1 MRLTYTPLP
10 GLWIL
15 EPKVFEDVR
24 GWFFESYNEKVFEEL
39 GITAKFVQ
47 DNVSFSRKG
56 VLRGLHYQLAP
67 MSQGKLVRVSR
78 GEVFDVVVDIRR
90 NSATFGKWFGLRLS
104 EQNKKMVWIPPGFAH
119 GFLVLSDTAEFNYKV
134 TNFYSPEH
142 ERTLRYDDQQVGIE
156 WPTLEVPLCISEKD
170 QKGQAL
176 KDIEINF

>member
-15 EPKVFEDVR
+15 EPKVFEDAR

-67 MSQGKLVRVSR
+67 MSQGKLVRVSK
-78 GEVFDVVVDIRR
+78 GEVFDVAVDIRR
-90 NSATFGKWFGLRLS
+90 DSATFGKWFGYRLS

-119 GFLVLSDTAEFNYKV
+119 GFLVLSDSAEFNYKV
-134 TNFYSPEH
+134 TNLYSPKH
-142 ERTLRYDDQQVGIE
+142 ERTLRYDDPQVCIE
-156 WPTLEVPLCISEKD
+156 WPALDVPLCISEKD
-170 QKGQAL
+170 QRGQAL
-176 KDIEINF
+176 KDLETNF

>member
-1 MRLTYTPLP
+1 MRLTYSPLP

-15 EPKVFEDVR
+15 EPKVFEDAR

-67 MSQGKLVRVSR
+67 MSQGKLVRVSK
-78 GEVFDVVVDIRR
+78 GEVFDVAVDIRR
-90 NSATFGKWFGLRLS
+90 DSATFGKWFGYRLS

-134 TNFYSPEH
+134 TNLYSPKH
-142 ERTLRYDDQQVGIE
+142 ERTLRYDDPQVGIE
-156 WPTLEVPLCISEKD
+156 WPALDVPLCISEKD
-170 QKGQAL
+170 QRGQAL
-176 KDIEINF
+176 KDLETNF

>member
-15 EPKVFEDVR
+15 EPKVFEDAR
-24 GWFFESYNEKVFEEL
+24 GWFFESYNEKVFKEL

-78 GEVFDVVVDIRR
+78 GEVFDVAVDIRR

>member
-15 EPKVFEDVR
+15 EPKVFEDAR

-67 MSQGKLVRVSR
+67 MSQGKLVRVSK
-78 GEVFDVVVDIRR
+78 GEVFDVAVDIRR
-90 NSATFGKWFGLRLS
+90 DSATFGKWFGYRLS

-119 GFLVLSDTAEFNYKV
+119 GFLVLSDSAEFNYKV
-134 TNFYSPEH
+134 TNLYSPKH
-142 ERTLRYDDQQVGIE
+142 ERTLRYDDPQVGIE
-156 WPTLEVPLCISEKD
+156 WPALDVPLCISEKD
-170 QKGQAL
+170 QRGQAL
-176 KDIEINF
+176 KDLETNF

>member
-15 EPKVFEDVR
+15 EPKVFEDAR

-67 MSQGKLVRVSR
+67 MSQGKLVRVSK

-90 NSATFGKWFGLRLS
+90 DSETFGKWFGLRLS

>member
-15 EPKVFEDVR
+15 EPKVFEDAR

-67 MSQGKLVRVSR
+67 MSQGKLVRVSK
-78 GEVFDVVVDIRR
+78 GEVFDVAVDIRR
-90 NSATFGKWFGLRLS
+90 NSATFGKWFGYRLS

-134 TNFYSPEH
+134 TNLYSPKH
-142 ERTLRYDDQQVGIE
+142 ERTLRYDDPQVGIE
-156 WPTLEVPLCISEKD
+156 WPALDVPLCISEKD
-170 QKGQAL
+170 QRGQAL
-176 KDIEINF
+176 KDLETNF

>member
-15 EPKVFEDVR
+15 EPKVFEDAR

-67 MSQGKLVRVSR
+67 MSQGKLVRVSK
-78 GEVFDVVVDIRR
+78 GEVFDVAVDIRR
-90 NSATFGKWFGLRLS
+90 NSATFGKWFGYRLS

-119 GFLVLSDTAEFNYKV
+119 GFLVLSDSAEFNYKV
-134 TNFYSPEH
+134 TNLYSPKH
-142 ERTLRYDDQQVGIE
+142 ERTLRYDDPQVGIE
-156 WPTLEVPLCISEKD
+156 WPALDVPLCISEKD
-170 QKGQAL
+170 QRGQAL
-176 KDIEINF
+176 KDIETNF

>member
-15 EPKVFEDVR
+15 EPKVFEDAR

-67 MSQGKLVRVSR
+67 MSQGKLVRVSK
-78 GEVFDVVVDIRR
+78 GEVFDVAVDIRR
-90 NSATFGKWFGLRLS
+90 NSATFGKWFGYRLS

-119 GFLVLSDTAEFNYKV
+119 GFLVLSDSAEFNYKV
-134 TNFYSPEH
+134 TNLYSPKH
-142 ERTLRYDDQQVGIE
+142 ERTLRYDDPQVGIE
-156 WPTLEVPLCISEKD
+156 WPALDVPLCISEKD
-170 QKGQAL
+170 QRGQAL
-176 KDIEINF
+176 KDLETNF

>member
-15 EPKVFEDVR
+15 EPRVFEDAR

-56 VLRGLHYQLAP
+56 VLRGLHYQLEP
-67 MSQGKLVRVSR
+67 MSQGKLIRVSK
-78 GEVFDVVVDIRR
+78 GEVFDVAVDIRR
-90 NSATFGKWFGLRLS
+90 DSATFGKWFGYRLS

-119 GFLVLSDTAEFNYKV
+119 GFLVLSDSAEFNYKV
-134 TNFYSPEH
+134 TNLYSPKH
-142 ERTLRYDDQQVGIE
+142 ERTLRYDDPQVGIE
-156 WPTLEVPLCISEKD
+156 WPALDVPLCISEKD
-170 QKGQAL
+170 QRGQAL
-176 KDIEINF
+176 KDIETNF

>member
-15 EPKVFEDVR
+15 EPKVFEDAR

-67 MSQGKLVRVSR
+67 MSQGKLVRVSK
-78 GEVFDVVVDIRR
+78 GEVFDVSVDIRR
-90 NSATFGKWFGLRLS
+90 GSPTFGKWVGFRLS

-134 TNFYSPEH
+134 TNLYSPKH
-142 ERTLRYDDQQVGIE
+142 ERTLRYDDPQVGIE
-156 WPTLEVPLCISEKD
+156 WPALDVPLCISEKD
-170 QKGQAL
+170 QRGQAL
-176 KDIEINF
+176 KDIETNF

>member
-15 EPKVFEDVR
+15 EPKVFEDAR

-90 NSATFGKWFGLRLS
+90 DSETFGKWFGLRLS

>member
-15 EPKVFEDVR
+15 EPKVFEDAR

-67 MSQGKLVRVSR
+67 MSQGKLVRVSK
-78 GEVFDVVVDIRR
+78 GEVFDVAVDIRR
-90 NSATFGKWFGLRLS
+90 DSATFGKWFGYRLS

-134 TNFYSPEH
+134 TNLYSPKH
-142 ERTLRYDDQQVGIE
+142 ERTLRYDDPQVGIE
-156 WPTLEVPLCISEKD
+156 WPALDVPLCISEKD
-170 QKGQAL
+170 QRGQAL
-176 KDIEINF
+176 KDIETNF

>member
-15 EPKVFEDVR
+15 EPKVFEDAR

-90 NSATFGKWFGLRLS
+90 NSETFGKWFGLRLS

>member
-15 EPKVFEDVR
+15 EPKVFEDAR

-67 MSQGKLVRVSR
+67 MSQGKLVRVSK

-90 NSATFGKWFGLRLS
+90 DSATFGKWFGYRLS
-104 EQNKKMVWIPPGFAH
+104 ERNKKMVWIPPGFAH
-119 GFLVLSDTAEFNYKV
+119 GFLVLSDSAEFNYKV
-134 TNFYSPEH
+134 TNLYSPKH
-142 ERTLRYDDQQVGIE
+142 ERTLRYDDPQVGIE
-156 WPTLEVPLCISEKD
+156 WPALDVPLCISEKD
-170 QKGQAL
+170 QRGQAL
-176 KDIEINF
+176 KDIETNF